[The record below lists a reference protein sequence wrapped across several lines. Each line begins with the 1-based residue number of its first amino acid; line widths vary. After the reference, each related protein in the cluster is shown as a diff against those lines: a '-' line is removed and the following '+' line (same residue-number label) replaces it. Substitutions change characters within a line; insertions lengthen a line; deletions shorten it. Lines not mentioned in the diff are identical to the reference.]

1 MCLEEDMAGVELR
14 AQRKRRGLTQREAS
28 ARLGVSQ
35 PYLALL
41 ESGKRRL
48 PEKLLRK
55 AMRLYRLS
63 PAVLPPKENPAR
75 PVGADQLARELAAL
89 GYPGFAY
96 MKSGWR
102 KNPGEVL
109 VTALAQSDLDPRVT
123 EALPWL
129 VLRYPEMDRDWLV
142 KQARLEN
149 LSNRLGFVVDLA
161 KSVADRQDP
170 RGSARSQSL
179 EQLKNALRN
188 SKLDVE
194 DTLCE
199 ESLSPQERNWL
210 RENRPDE
217 AKFWHLLTKWRPEH
231 LQYVAA

>member
-1 MCLEEDMAGVELR
+1 MTGVELR
-14 AQRKRRGLTQREAS
+14 TQRKRLGLTQGQAS

-41 ESGKRRL
+41 EAGKRRL

-55 AMRLYRLS
+55 AMRVYRLS

-75 PVGADQLARELAAL
+75 RVGADQLARELAAL

-109 VTALAQSDLDPRVT
+109 VTALAQPDLDPRVT

-129 VLRYPEMDRDWLV
+129 VLRYPEMDREWLV
-142 KQARLEN
+142 RQARLEN

-161 KSVADRQDP
+161 KSVADKQD
-170 RGSARSQSL
+170 GHVGATRSQSL
-179 EQLKNALRN
+179 EQLQTALRT